1 MKRFLIRIPLAGALA
16 VALGVT
22 AVLAQTVQLQK
33 VMRAKLEQSQ
43 GLLAA
48 LVTSNWNDL
57 QRRSEE
63 LARLTRDPA
72 WAVMIAPQYAS
83 HAAAFLRAVEDLAQA
98 AQRRDGESAPLAYV
112 SLTLTCVRCHQA
124 VARSRLAEL
133 NTQSSARPPS
143 PASELHG
150 RLGHGMMGAVAAE
163 SARLSPLVFLGEK
176 VPIGTADTIGKRNHL
191 PRMFAPANADGVRP
205 ITRL

>member
-1 MKRFLIRIPLAGALA
+1 MKRFLIRIPLAGGLA

-22 AVLAQTVQLQK
+22 GVLAQTVQLQK

-57 QRRSEE
+57 ERRSNE

-72 WAVMIAPQYAS
+72 WAVMNAPQYAS

-133 NTQSSARPPS
+133 NTQSSARAPS
-143 PASELHG
+143 PAPILHG
-150 RLGHGMMGAVAAE
+150 RLGRG
-163 SARLSPLVFLGEK
+163 
-176 VPIGTADTIGKRNHL
+176 L
-191 PRMFAPANADGVRP
+191 PRRDGSHRGRERTVVALGVPR
-205 ITRL
+205 